1 MHKIA
6 GWGWVQGSIDNFEAA
21 HIVKKDGYYYLF
33 LSLGGWDGGIDA
45 GYHVVVAK
53 SQSLLGG
60 FKDSLGNDMMSPGD
74 GDIVVDNNREFA
86 TGVGHCSVVKDDIG
100 DYWIVYH
107 GYDQT
112 SSNKNTRTLFID
124 QLLWDEKTSMP
135 YVKDK
140 VASSYEHLGPT
151 YIVKEKKKEE
161 QY

>member
-1 MHKIA
+1 
-6 GWGWVQGSIDNFEAA
+6 
-21 HIVKKDGYYYLF
+21 
-33 LSLGGWDGGIDA
+33 
-45 GYHVVVAK
+45 
-53 SQSLLGG
+53 
-60 FKDSLGNDMMSPGD
+60 MMSPGD

-140 VASSYEHLGPT
+140 VASSYVHLGPT